1 MTIPAPHTPDA
12 GSVVIY
18 STTWCGYCQR
28 LKKQL
33 TSEGIG
39 YTEIDIEQEPSVIPY
54 IEQVNDGNRVVPTVQ
69 VLPSNGGVEVVMTN
83 PSLAQVK
90 QALGV

>member
-1 MTIPAPHTPDA
+1 MTIAAPHTPDA
-12 GSVVIY
+12 GSVVMY

-33 TSEGIG
+33 TSAGIG
-39 YTEIDIEQEPSVIPY
+39 YTEIDIEQDESVIPY
-54 IEQVNDGNRVVPTVQ
+54 IEQVNAGNRVVPTV
-69 VLPSNGGVEVVMTN
+69 VFPDGTATAN

-90 QALGV
+90 ERISA